1 MNNFGDIEKWF
12 PTSIY
17 IKDLEYDTDTMATLL
32 KSIKFKSGRSK
43 FLSRDSYA
51 DDQKHNEEPLYKNI
65 NFKPLFDDILE
76 HAKYYLDKLGYE
88 NLNNLVYTN
97 TWFNVY
103 NKGDFVHKHIH
114 QNSILSGAFYVK
126 SNKNDYITFYAKDD
140 AVSEPELKNELSYD
154 SCNYQCK
161 PGRLLL
167 FKSSTAHST
176 NKQEDGEKIVIS
188 FNITMNKWYQ

>member
-17 IKDLEYDTDTMATLL
+17 IKDLEYDTDTMTTLL

-43 FLSRDSYA
+43 FFSRDSYA
-51 DDQKHNEEPLYKNI
+51 DDQHHNENPLYKDI

-76 HAKYYLDKLGYE
+76 HAKYYLDKIGFK
-88 NLNNLVYTN
+88 NLNDVVYTN
-97 TWFNVY
+97 VWFNLY

-114 QNSILSGAFYVK
+114 QNSVLSGAFYVK
-126 SNKNDYITFYAKDD
+126 SNENDFITFYPKDD
-140 AVSEPELKNELSYD
+140 ATCVPDNKTELSYD
-154 SCNYQCK
+154 NCNYQCK
-161 PGRLLL
+161 TGRLLL

-188 FNITMNKWYQ
+188 FNITFNKWYQ

>member
-51 DDQKHNEEPLYKNI
+51 DDQKHNEEPLYKDI

-88 NLNNLVYTN
+88 NLNDIVYTN

-114 QNSILSGAFYVK
+114 NYLNKFVSRESSVLVVSI
-126 SNKNDYITFYAKDD
+126 
-140 AVSEPELKNELSYD
+140 
-154 SCNYQCK
+154 
-161 PGRLLL
+161 
-167 FKSSTAHST
+167 FKSYS
-176 NKQEDGEKIVIS
+176 NIVLTVYICNGIGFSS
-188 FNITMNKWYQ
+188 FGNRCKKVFCFY

>member
-43 FLSRDSYA
+43 FLSRDSYI
-51 DDQKHNEEPLYKNI
+51 DDQKHNEEPLYKDI

-76 HAKYYLDKLGYE
+76 HAKYYLNKLGYE
-88 NLNNLVYTN
+88 NLNNIVYTN

-126 SNKNDYITFYAKDD
+126 SDENDFITFYAKDD
-140 AVSEPELKNELSYD
+140 AICVPDNKTELSYD
-154 SCNYQCK
+154 NCNYKCK
-161 PGRLLL
+161 TGRLLL

-188 FNITMNKWYQ
+188 FNITFNKWYQ

>member
-51 DDQKHNEEPLYKNI
+51 DDQKHNEEPLYKDI

-76 HAKYYLDKLGYE
+76 HVNKFSQQ
-88 NLNNLVYTN
+88 LNIKTIQK
-97 TWFNVY
+97 FN
-103 NKGDFVHKHIH
+103 
-114 QNSILSGAFYVK
+114 QTPSL
-126 SNKNDYITFYAKDD
+126 
-140 AVSEPELKNELSYD
+140 
-154 SCNYQCK
+154 
-161 PGRLLL
+161 
-167 FKSSTAHST
+167 
-176 NKQEDGEKIVIS
+176 
-188 FNITMNKWYQ
+188 